1 MKKLYFL
8 IACIALAGML
18 ASCSS
23 KKVEIKSGGLSIEF
37 NDKMMTRLKIDLPKD
52 ALVSDSFTHSEYI
65 EALNFVASEFDLKS
79 QNGYLTTGA
88 LGDGKVHELKG
99 VYDKGATKIEKIV
112 RVFEYE
118 KYPEVLF
125 FNTSYV
131 NNGDEE
137 VLIEKWVNNKYQ
149 VLKSN
154 NDTVPDFWSF
164 QGRSTAARADW
175 VLPLRPGF
183 LQDNFMGMND
193 SDYGGGVPVVDIWRK
208 DVGIAIGH
216 LEMVPKEVSLPV
228 YYGKNDDY
236 VTINIE
242 KSYGYEDLVSIA
254 KGDTLNTLETF
265 VAAHKG
271 DYYVPLKKFSE
282 IMQNKGLEF
291 VEPEPTAFESIW
303 CGWGYERTF
312 TKEEIIGTL
321 PKVKELGIK
330 WAVIDDGFQI
340 AEGDWRVDKSRFSDG
355 SRDMKEMVD
364 AIHDY
369 GMKAKLWWAPMAAD
383 PGSKILKDDPLV
395 KLINKDGAPQYIT
408 WWNSY
413 YMSPAYEGTLEH
425 TKETIEMFMEDWGF
439 DGLKLDGQHMNAV
452 PADYNW
458 KRPLEYPEKSIEMLP
473 DFFELIYHTA
483 REIKHDA
490 VVENCPCGTC
500 MSYYNMPYT
509 NQFVSSDPLNSWQIR
524 LKGKTYKALAPGA
537 AYYGDHVELSDNGTD
552 FATSFGIGA
561 VLGTKFTWPKNNPN
575 VEEDYL
581 LTPEKEKIWKKWFGL
596 YDKMMLSKGD
606 YLGDLYD
613 IGYDKPEAHV
623 IRKDGKM
630 YYAFYSE
637 EWDGDVEFKG
647 LNENANYRVYD
658 YFNDTE
664 VAEISGNSPI
674 VKLKFKEF
682 MLLSLTPVE

>member
-1 MKKLYFL
+1 
-8 IACIALAGML
+8 
-18 ASCSS
+18 
-23 KKVEIKSGGLSIEF
+23 
-37 NDKMMTRLKIDLPKD
+37 
-52 ALVSDSFTHSEYI
+52 
-65 EALNFVASEFDLKS
+65 
-79 QNGYLTTGA
+79 
-88 LGDGKVHELKG
+88 
-99 VYDKGATKIEKIV
+99 
-112 RVFEYE
+112 
-118 KYPEVLF
+118 
-125 FNTSYV
+125 
-131 NNGDEE
+131 
-137 VLIEKWVNNKYQ
+137 
-149 VLKSN
+149 
-154 NDTVPDFWSF
+154 
-164 QGRSTAARADW
+164 
-175 VLPLRPGF
+175 
-183 LQDNFMGMND
+183 
-193 SDYGGGVPVVDIWRK
+193 
-208 DVGIAIGH
+208 
-216 LEMVPKEVSLPV
+216 
-228 YYGKNDDY
+228 
-236 VTINIE
+236 
-242 KSYGYEDLVSIA
+242 
-254 KGDTLNTLETF
+254 
-265 VAAHKG
+265 
-271 DYYVPLKKFSE
+271 
-282 IMQNKGLEF
+282 
-291 VEPEPTAFESIW
+291 
-303 CGWGYERTF
+303 
-312 TKEEIIGTL
+312 
-321 PKVKELGIK
+321 
-330 WAVIDDGFQI
+330 
-340 AEGDWRVDKSRFSDG
+340 
-355 SRDMKEMVD
+355 
-364 AIHDY
+364 
-369 GMKAKLWWAPMAAD
+369 MKAKLWWAPMAAD

-664 VAEISGNSPI
+664 VAEIAGNSPI

-682 MLLSLTPVE
+682 MVLSLTPVE